1 MTGTPDKTGAHPSAD
16 EALGRIIH
24 VAMWERRI
32 TQAVL
37 AAKLGIDQ
45 TTVSK
50 KLHGLRPWSVKELID
65 VADFLGMDARDLLGN
80 MWGPGG
86 IPPIS
91 KKGTVAYVAPYLAS
105 SNDSGQRATPPRT
118 GHLSLVA

>member
-1 MTGTPDKTGAHPSAD
+1 MTGIADQPGARPSAD

-50 KLHGLRPWSVKELID
+50 KLHGLRPWSVKELLD

-80 MWGPGG
+80 MWGPQGL
-86 IPPIS
+86 PPVG
-91 KKGTVAYVAPYLAS
+91 KPTVAYVAPYLAS
-105 SNDSGQRATPPRT
+105 STSDAQQRASRPRT